1 MIPGNSLDKV
11 VFAHVFNVAVC
22 LFVFFMLG
30 SEFLFIAK
38 LNVISLFLV
47 FHFPLQRSVDDA

>member
-11 VFAHVFNVAVC
+11 VFAHVFNVAVW
-22 LFVFFMLG
+22 VFFLMLG

-47 FHFPLQRSVDDA
+47 FHFPLQRFVDDA